1 MTETMSVYSRRWL
14 VVRLVLYTGL
24 VWLGVG
30 SLGLLIG
37 GGGFAVLGEGGLV
50 EWCHFAELT
59 LTALIFL
66 VLCVADAELRG
77 LHAVLFALAAGASAR
92 ELDGLLDDL
101 IPAGGWQAV
110 TLPALILGA
119 LLVFRYRASFRR
131 GLDWLL
137 GHYILILLWTGML
150 VAGPFA
156 QLTGHRP
163 FLRLFLP
170 ELHVNDV
177 KRYAEETGEW
187 LGFLLLLFGAIETLI
202 CRWHA
207 LRTAPRQ

>member
-1 MTETMSVYSRRWL
+1 MSETMPVYRRRWL

-30 SLGLLIG
+30 SLGLLIS
-37 GGGFAVLGEGGLV
+37 GGGFAVLGESGLV

-77 LHAVLFALAAGASAR
+77 LHGVLFALAAGASAR
-92 ELDGLLDDL
+92 ELDGLLDDR

-137 GHYILILLWTGML
+137 GHYILILLWTGTV

-177 KRYAEETGEW
+177 KRYTEETGEW
-187 LGFLLLLFGAIETLI
+187 LGFLLLLLGAIETLI